1 MVKMGEIFQSGE
13 NKATVDN
20 VDKLLIHALDRNSRR
35 SNSEIAKE
43 IRVKK
48 NLVGY
53 RIKKMVDD
61 EIILGFYS
69 VVDTT
74 ALGFEGYRVYLKWQ
88 YISPEK
94 EKEIMDFFINA
105 DSTWWV
111 GSIEGEWDAG
121 VLLWVKNAYKFR
133 EFWLGLMEKYQKHI
147 LKYLVCVYTKVYDF
161 SYAFVLPKEKLEKKA
176 VEVGFG
182 NKIEIT
188 GTQEKILKVISGNA
202 RMPTVEISAKLW
214 LTPMIVKHNLKKLL
228 KLQVIKGFRVRLNMD
243 KLGYTYY
250 KINFWLKDRSRYK
263 EIMSYAHAHP
273 NIIYVN
279 ETIGYADF
287 EAELLAERHSKFR
300 EILEE
305 MSTIFGNTIKEKNY
319 FVYKKIHKIKYY

>member
-1 MVKMGEIFQSGE
+1 MTEVYQHRESNAILD
-13 NKATVDN
+13 NADKA
-20 VDKLLIHALDRNSRR
+20 LIYALDRNSRR

-53 RIKKMVDD
+53 RIKKLIDD
-61 EIILGFYS
+61 DIILGFYS

-94 EKEIMDFFINA
+94 EKEIINFFVNA
-105 DSTWWV
+105 YSTWWV

-121 VLLWVKNAYKFR
+121 IILWVKNAYKFR
-133 EFWLGLMEKYQKHI
+133 EFWLELMGKYQKYI
-147 LKYLVCVYTKVYDF
+147 MKYLVCVYSKVFDF
-161 SYAFVLPKEKLEKKA
+161 NYAFISPKEKPEKNTI
-176 VEVGFG
+176 EVGFD
-182 NKIEIT
+182 KKTEIT
-188 GTQEKILKVISGNA
+188 ETQEKILKVISENS
-202 RMPTVEISAKLW
+202 RMPTVEISKSLE

-228 KLQVIKGFRVRLNMD
+228 KLQVIKGFRVRLNLE

-250 KINFWLKDRSRYK
+250 KINFWLKDRSRYS
-263 EIMSYAHAHP
+263 EIMSYAQAHP

-287 EAELLAERHSKFR
+287 EAELLAERHSQFQ

-319 FVYKKIHKIKYY
+319 FVYNKIHKIKYY